1 MSIWRHTTLSV
12 FELQGR
18 YGETKGNNGTWC
30 MTGEYYSCLKRVGS
44 ILRVSDYLLLVC
56 VFDFPR
62 RLVTAILISLVDT

>member
-1 MSIWRHTTLSV
+1 
-12 FELQGR
+12 
-18 YGETKGNNGTWC
+18 